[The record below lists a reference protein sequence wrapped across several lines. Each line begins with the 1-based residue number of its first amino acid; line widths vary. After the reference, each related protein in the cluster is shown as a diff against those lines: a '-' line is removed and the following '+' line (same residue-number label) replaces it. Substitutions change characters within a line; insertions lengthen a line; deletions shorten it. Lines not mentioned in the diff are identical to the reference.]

1 MNFETLILPNGI
13 KLVHARIK
21 SAVAY
26 CGLTINAGSRDE
38 LEHEHGMAHFVEHT
52 LFKGTEQRS
61 SFKISTLLENEGGDL
76 NAFTAKEE
84 TTIHAVVL
92 KNNLRKAFDII
103 ADIVFRPTF
112 PEIELRKEKDIICD
126 EINLYRD
133 NPSEQI
139 FDDFDESM
147 FSNNSLG
154 RSILGTPKSVR
165 SFTRKKV
172 QTFVQRCYGTK
183 QMVLASIGNY
193 SIDRVAILASKYFL
207 YVAEH
212 NTQTQR
218 FPQSPYEI
226 FNRRENTSHFQAN
239 CMLGNRSFSYYDN
252 RRYTLNLLVNILG
265 GPSQNSRLNLAL
277 REKHGLSYGVE
288 ASHIM
293 YADSGVVSIYF
304 GTDKNEVDKSLAIV
318 HTELE
323 KLRQNKLTEIELNRA
338 KKQLLG
344 QLIIASENSENLM
357 LAAAK
362 SMLIYERIIPQNE
375 TEELIQNITAEELQ
389 EMANF
394 IFAPEVLSSLV
405 YA

>member
-13 KLVHARIK
+13 KLVHARVK
-21 SAVAY
+21 SPVAY

-52 LFKGTEQRS
+52 LFKGTRKRS

-92 KNNLRKAFDII
+92 KNNLAKALDII
-103 ADIVFRPTF
+103 ADIVFQPTF
-112 PEIELRKEKDIICD
+112 PEIELSKEKDIVCD

-133 NPSEQI
+133 NPAEQI
-139 FDDFDESM
+139 FDAFDELM
-147 FSNNSLG
+147 FSGNSLG

-165 SFTRKKV
+165 NFTRTKV
-172 QTFVQRCYGTK
+172 QNFVHRCYGTK
-183 QMVLASIGNY
+183 QMVLSSIGNY
-193 SIDRVAILASKYFL
+193 SIDRVATLACKYFL
-207 YVAEH
+207 YVSEH
-212 NTQTQR
+212 ATQVTR
-218 FPQSPYEI
+218 TAPNPYEV
-226 FNRRENTSHFQAN
+226 FNIRENTSHFQAN
-239 CMLGNRSFSYYDN
+239 CILGNRSFSYYDN
-252 RRYTLNLLVNILG
+252 RRYALSLLINILG

-288 ASHIM
+288 ASNIM
-293 YADSGVVSIYF
+293 YADDGAINIYF

-318 HTELE
+318 HDELDI
-323 KLRQNKLTEIELNRA
+323 LRQNKLTEVELNRA

-344 QLIIASENSENLM
+344 QLTIASENSENLM
-357 LAAAK
+357 LSAAK
-362 SMLIYERIIPQNE
+362 SMLMYERIIAPSE
-375 TEELIQNITAEELQ
+375 TEELIHAITAEEVQ
-389 EMANF
+389 EIASLV
-394 IFAPEVLSSLV
+394 FAPEALSLLV